1 MPRSQSC
8 PLYRGIFLTAF
19 VVFIGKVASLNLEV
33 RRVSVLPLQ
42 AVCYI
47 VVSWLVV
54 RIIIDVSTMAPSAKQ
69 EQENR
74 NGKKK
79 TRRHCQRTLQ
89 ASRYSLIQVL

>member
-1 MPRSQSC
+1 MPRSQSR
-8 PLYRGIFLTAF
+8 PLYRRIFPTAF

-42 AVCYI
+42 AVSYI

-54 RIIIDVSTMAPSAKQ
+54 RNTTDVSTMAPRAKQ
-69 EQENR
+69 EQD
-74 NGKKK
+74 GKKK

-89 ASRYSLIQVL
+89 ASRYSLIQTL